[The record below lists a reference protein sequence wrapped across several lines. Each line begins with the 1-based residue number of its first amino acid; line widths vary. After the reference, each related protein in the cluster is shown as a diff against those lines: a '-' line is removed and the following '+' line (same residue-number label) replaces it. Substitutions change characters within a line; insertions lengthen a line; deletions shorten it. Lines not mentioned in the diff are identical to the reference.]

1 MGDGEVNQ
9 ANGDRLRRERLHR
22 RLTLAQVEQQTRIRQ
37 HYLAAI
43 EDDDIKSLPA
53 PVFAIGL
60 ISTYARFFG
69 FEPGPFIATFKERL
83 GVPLAPQ
90 VRPETARFVPPPT
103 RVPAIL
109 WPGIG
114 VVVLILLAGY
124 LYQQVALYASGANIP
139 PTPASL
145 ALMAATPLPTP
156 PTPPPT
162 ATAIAPAV
170 VNPTSVAIHQIP
182 TATAQPSPSP
192 TQVTAVP
199 TATPSQGV
207 RIDATVSGRVWVQVE
222 ADGNV
227 VFSGIL
233 QGGDKHTWTASRTL
247 MIWSGNAGNVAV
259 TYNGKPLGPLG
270 PPGEVVKVTWTAT
283 A

>member
-1 MGDGEVNQ
+1 MDDGEVNQ
-9 ANGDRLRRERLHR
+9 ADGDRLRRERLHR

-60 ISTYARFFG
+60 ISTYARFLGLAPEAFV
-69 FEPGPFIATFKERL
+69 ATFKDRL
-83 GVPLAPQ
+83 GVSLAPE
-90 VRPETARFVPPPT
+90 VHPETARVVPPPT
-103 RVPAIL
+103 RVPAFF
-109 WPGIG
+109 WPSIG
-114 VVVLILLAGY
+114 VLLLLVLVGY
-124 LYQQVALYASGANIP
+124 LYQQVAMYASGASIP

-145 ALMAATPLPTP
+145 VLIAATPLPTP
-156 PTPPPT
+156 PAPPPT
-162 ATAIAPAV
+162 ATTEALQPVVPVAV
-170 VNPTSVAIHQIP
+170 ANQVVS
-182 TATAQPSPSP
+182 TATPQPAPSP
-192 TQVTAVP
+192 TSVP
-199 TATPSQGV
+199 TATPNHGV
-207 RIDATVSGRVWVQVE
+207 RIDAAISGRVWVQVE

-233 QGGDKHTWTASRTL
+233 QGGDTHTWTASRTL
-247 MIWSGNAGNVAV
+247 MIWSGNAGNVNV
-259 TYNGKPLGPLG
+259 TYNGKRLGPLG